1 MKNDGYK
8 ELANAAWRVSVDARE
23 KVRGEA
29 EQMFGKGAE
38 WTRSFDFQRPVE
50 GYYGIKGFRF
60 MSDDE
65 KTRMFVIRH
74 DGSLEVLPEKP
85 EEKFVDKMMSEL
97 EQAKNNPTRICGW
110 FDPSRQHPAGGK
122 AIEAGPG
129 FYLMRYEDLSGSLR
143 NSSGQRVPT
152 PMDRYDCIL
161 DFKYAGKADGKEHF
175 AYEVADYGNRVRSYG
190 LFDVNGQEAYFP
202 HINEYENADRLVPAV
217 CESFQ
222 EMVREQEEAQM
233 RERHIGKNPEMDLGE
248 TRGIKR

>member
-1 MKNDGYK
+1 MKNDSYR

-23 KVRGEA
+23 SVRGEA

-85 EEKFVDKMMSEL
+85 EAKFVNKMMSEL
-97 EQAKNNPTRICGW
+97 ELAKSNPARICGW
-110 FDPSRQHPAGGK
+110 FAPNKRYPVGAK

-143 NSSGQRVPT
+143 NSSGQRIPT
-152 PMDRYDCIL
+152 PMDQYDFIL
-161 DFKYAGKADGKEHF
+161 DFKYAGKANGKEHF
-175 AYEVADYGNRVRSYG
+175 AYEVADYGNKVRSYG

-222 EMVREQEEAQM
+222 RMVKEQEEAM
-233 RERHIGKNPEMDLGE
+233 TNDRHFGKGPDLDLSE
-248 TRGIKR
+248 TRGLKR

>member
-1 MKNDGYK
+1 MKNDGYR
-8 ELANAAWRVSVDARE
+8 ELANAAWRVSVDAGE
-23 KVRGEA
+23 PVRGEA

-85 EEKFVDKMMSEL
+85 ETKFVDKMMSEL
-97 EQAKNNPTRICGW
+97 ELAKSNPTRICGW
-110 FDPSRQHPAGGK
+110 LEPNKRYPAG
-122 AIEAGPG
+122 ATAMEAGPG

-143 NSSGQRVPT
+143 NSSGQRIPT
-152 PMDRYDCIL
+152 PMDRYDFIL
-161 DFKYAGKADGKEHF
+161 DFKYAGKANGKEHF
-175 AYEVADYGNRVRSYG
+175 AYEVADYGNKVRSYG

-222 EMVREQEEAQM
+222 RMVKEQEEA
-233 RERHIGKNPEMDLGE
+233 RTNDRHVGKGSDMDLGE
-248 TRGIKR
+248 ARGLKR

>member
-1 MKNDGYK
+1 MKNDSYK
-8 ELANAAWRVSVDARE
+8 ELANAAWRVAVDARE
-23 KVRGEA
+23 PVRGEA
-29 EQMFGKGAE
+29 EQLFGKGAE

-60 MSDDE
+60 MADDE

-85 EEKFVDKMMSEL
+85 EAQFIDKMMSEL

-110 FDPSRQHPAGGK
+110 FDPNRKYPAGGK
-122 AIEAGPG
+122 AMEAGPG
-129 FYLMRYEDLSGSLR
+129 FYLMKYDDLSGSLR
-143 NSSGQRVPT
+143 NSSGQRIPT
-152 PMDRYDCIL
+152 PMDRYDFIL
-161 DFKYAGKADGKEHF
+161 DFKYAGKANGKEHF
-175 AYEVADYGNRVRSYG
+175 AYEVADYGNKVRSYG

-222 EMVREQEEAQM
+222 RMLKEQEEA
-233 RERHIGKNPEMDLGE
+233 RINDRHLGKASDIDLGE
-248 TRGIKR
+248 IRGIKR

>member
-1 MKNDGYK
+1 MKNDSYR

-23 KVRGEA
+23 PVRGEA
-29 EQMFGKGAE
+29 EKMFGKGAE

-85 EEKFVDKMMSEL
+85 EVQFVDKIMSEL
-97 EQAKNNPTRICGW
+97 EQAKNNPNRICGW
-110 FDPSRQHPAGGK
+110 LDPNRKYPAGGK
-122 AIEAGPG
+122 AMEASSG
-129 FYLMRYEDLSGSLR
+129 FYLMKYEDLSGSLR
-143 NSSGQRVPT
+143 NSSGQRIPT
-152 PMDRYDCIL
+152 PMDRYDFIL
-161 DFKYAGKADGKEHF
+161 DFKYAGKANGKEHF
-175 AYEVADYGNRVRSYG
+175 AYEVADYGNKVRSYG

-222 EMVREQEEAQM
+222 RMVKEQEEA
-233 RERHIGKNPEMDLGE
+233 RTNDRHLGKGSDLDMSE
-248 TRGIKR
+248 TRGLKR

>member
-1 MKNDGYK
+1 MKNDSYK

-97 EQAKNNPTRICGW
+97 ELAKNNPTRICGW
-110 FDPSRQHPAGGK
+110 LDPNRQYPAGCK
-122 AIEAGPG
+122 AMEAGPG

-190 LFDVNGQEAYFP
+190 LFDVNGREAYFP

>member
-1 MKNDGYK
+1 MNNDSYR

-23 KVRGEA
+23 PVRGEA

-85 EEKFVDKMMSEL
+85 EPKFVDKMMSEL
-97 EQAKNNPTRICGW
+97 VLAKSNPARICGW
-110 FDPSRQHPAGGK
+110 FDPNKRYPAG
-122 AIEAGPG
+122 ATAMEAGQG
-129 FYLMRYEDLSGSLR
+129 FYLMRYEDLSGLLK
-143 NSSGQRVPT
+143 NSSGQRIPT
-152 PMDRYDCIL
+152 PMDQYDFIL
-161 DFKYAGKADGKEHF
+161 DFKYAGKANGKEHF
-175 AYEVADYGNRVRSYG
+175 AYEVADYGNKVRSYG

-222 EMVREQEEAQM
+222 RMVKEQEEA
-233 RERHIGKNPEMDLGE
+233 RTNDRHYGKDPDLDLSE
-248 TRGIKR
+248 TRGLKR